1 MFSPA
6 DALASRGPPNALCPI
21 QRERTRAENHAS
33 GCNAHA
39 GDAVFNGMRFVDF
52 LQRGRDAFA
61 TARGY
66 VQGPW
71 PAFLLLVIAS
81 SAITAQALPP
91 VMDDLRQPEQLEGD
105 LERSDGQL
113 VLLHFWASW
122 CIPCREEMTSLARF
136 RRQEYPELADRGLRV
151 LTVSNDVRDKD
162 LERFAEEFELAFPLY
177 YDPYSKLTSRYGV
190 RGLPSTVVLDADGEV
205 IDQILGGQDW
215 LADDFNQRIEALL
228 RDERGGRELDLT
240 VKHNPRR

>member
-1 MFSPA
+1 MFDLA
-6 DALASRGPPNALCPI
+6 GATASRRSPTE
-21 QRERTRAENHAS
+21 QERIPSGNHAF
-33 GCNAHA
+33 GCNAGA
-39 GDAVFNGMRFVDF
+39 GDAVSNGMRFENF
-52 LQRGRDAFA
+52 LRRGRDAFA
-61 TARGY
+61 TARGF
-66 VQGPW
+66 VQASLPV
-71 PAFLLLVIAS
+71 LLLPLLLMAS
-81 SAITAQALPP
+81 SAITAQELPP
-91 VMDDLRQPEQLEGD
+91 VMEDVRQPEQLEGD
-105 LERSDGQL
+105 LERSDGEI

-122 CIPCREEMTSLARF
+122 CIPCREEMTSLTRF
-136 RRQEYPELADRGLRV
+136 WRQEYPELADRGLRV

-205 IDQILGGQDW
+205 IDQILGDQDW
-215 LADDFNQRIEALL
+215 LAADFNQRIEALL